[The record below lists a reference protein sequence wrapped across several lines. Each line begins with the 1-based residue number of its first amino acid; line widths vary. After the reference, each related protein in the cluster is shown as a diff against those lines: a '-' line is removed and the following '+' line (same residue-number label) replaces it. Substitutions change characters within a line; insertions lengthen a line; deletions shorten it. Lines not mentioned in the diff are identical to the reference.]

1 MDSGKIEVI
10 GWDNGFSGPA
20 ADLLTQAELVIG
32 APRLLELPQIP
43 ESAEKIPVDGKIM
56 ERLDALLNSDR
67 KTVVLATGDPLYYG
81 IGSALLR
88 HVSADRLNFHPALTA
103 FQRLFARLGQP
114 WEKVRLFSLHAK
126 KTPVPFRLILS
137 SPLAAVYGDP
147 QRPAGKIAAELI
159 AAFPAAS
166 GRLAAAGCNLGLPDE
181 VVIRGTLAEIAE
193 NPAAFASLSVLAL
206 LPDESERPVLPLGLP
221 DDSYAHHRNMITH
234 PEIRSI
240 ILAKLRLRSGVMWD
254 LGAGSGSVG
263 IEAAGLCP
271 ELQVYAVEKDPERY
285 GQICENIAKEGLT
298 NIRAEQGRSEDW
310 IDKLPVPN
318 RIFIGGG
325 KDIFEAAY
333 ARLAPGGLLVMTAV
347 MLDTIAMMNQIR
359 PEARTEFL
367 TVQISRADEILPG
380 SSMLRAEN
388 PIAVGVWK
396 KVAQ

>member
-1 MDSGKIEVI
+1 MNGKIEVI
-10 GWDNGFSGPA
+10 GWDNGFSGIA
-20 ADLLTQAELVIG
+20 EKLLDHAEIVIG
-32 APRLLELPQIP
+32 AARLLELPQIP

-56 ERLDALLNSDR
+56 ERLGELLNSGR

-81 IGSALLR
+81 IGATLLR
-88 HVSADRLNFHPALTA
+88 HVSADRLNFHPAPTA

-126 KTPVPFRLILS
+126 KTPVPFRAILS
-137 SPLAAVYGDP
+137 SPLAAVYGDA
-147 QRPAGKIAAELI
+147 QRPAQKMAVELI
-159 AAFPAAS
+159 SAFPEAAK
-166 GRLAAAGCNLGLPDE
+166 RQAAAGCNLGLPDE
-181 VVIRGTLAEIAE
+181 IVIRGTLSEIAE
-193 NPAAFASLSVLAL
+193 NPASGASLSVLAL
-206 LPDESERPVLPLGLP
+206 LPDDSERPFLPLGLP

-240 ILAKLRLRSGVMWD
+240 VLAKLRLSSGVMWD

-271 ELQVYAVEKDPERY
+271 DLQVYAVEKDSERY

-310 IDKLPVPN
+310 IDKLPVPD

-325 KDIFEAAY
+325 KDIFESAY

-347 MLDTIAMMNQIR
+347 MLDTIALMSQIH

-396 KVAQ
+396 KAAL